1 MGLIPLLIVLCG
13 IATPSVAVRT
23 ELWKETT
30 EITKPGALGTTVKGW
45 KCNHC
50 DLESWNRNPSRVQY
64 HLTGD
69 DKLRD
74 AANGFSGVE
83 VCTKVPEEIAS
94 AAKTEMSGKTGER
107 DSQTKRSTAAA
118 EMADADS
125 EERAKTMKQTTL
137 PNSPLLKIKA
147 DNSVSDFFDGTATPH
162 NRVDS
167 FLFRKMVE
175 DIQAAG
181 PG

>member
-1 MGLIPLLIVLCG
+1 MGLVPLLIVLCSTV
-13 IATPSVAVRT
+13 TPSVAVRT

-30 EITKPGALGTTVKGW
+30 EIIKPVALGRTTVKDW

-64 HLTGD
+64 HLTGY

-83 VCTKVPEEIAS
+83 VCSKVPEQIAS

-107 DSQTKRSTAAA
+107 DSQTERSTAAA

-125 EERAKTMKQTTL
+125 EERTKTMKQTTL
-137 PNSPLLKIKA
+137 PTLVII
-147 DNSVSDFFDGTATPH
+147 H
-162 NRVDS
+162 
-167 FLFRKMVE
+167 
-175 DIQAAG
+175 I
-181 PG
+181 